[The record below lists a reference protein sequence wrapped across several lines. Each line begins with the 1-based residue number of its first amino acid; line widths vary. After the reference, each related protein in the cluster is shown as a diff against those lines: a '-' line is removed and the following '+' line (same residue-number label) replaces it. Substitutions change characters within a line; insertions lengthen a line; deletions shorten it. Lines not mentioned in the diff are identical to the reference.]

1 MLEKP
6 TITTTVLDYETIEP
20 VGISQV
26 KSKFGRNNSSL
37 PSSGGISSEFKSLQ
51 LHRRGDSLNRPTV
64 HQSVSSS
71 KDAAKFANSAFSLN
85 SSGAQKQEL
94 LKAIE

>member
-20 VGISQV
+20 VGIRV